1 MGVRICVYWSG
12 QEGERHG
19 PPPFRIETVWDM
31 YVYIYIYMNV
41 YIHSIDIFAFLIGV
55 KPAFLL
61 MHIIVSIDCSDTP
74 QRLKRMSSNS
84 MMEDVSE
91 IMKLLIRRVLNL
103 PTSIL

>member
-1 MGVRICVYWSG
+1 
-12 QEGERHG
+12 
-19 PPPFRIETVWDM
+19 
-31 YVYIYIYMNV
+31 MNV